1 MLQKTETKP
10 LRDALFELRSIRN
23 DLDRGL
29 WVYHKGKIIYILL
42 IFIKNTKNRI

>member
-10 LRDALFELRSIRN
+10 LRDVLFELRSIRN

-29 WVYHKGKIIYILL
+29 CVCHKGKIIYILL